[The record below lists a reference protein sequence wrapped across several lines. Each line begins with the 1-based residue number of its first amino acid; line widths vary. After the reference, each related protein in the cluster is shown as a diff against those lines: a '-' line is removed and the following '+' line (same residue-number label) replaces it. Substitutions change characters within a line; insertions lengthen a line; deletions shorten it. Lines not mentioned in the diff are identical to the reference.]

1 MKGKVELVTTQ
12 RTGDSDR
19 YEVSLTI
26 TVKKGLTY
34 ERSDELVKQLW
45 AEYKDKMLEIT
56 EADPTQITQAG

>member
-34 ERSDELVKQLW
+34 ERSDELMKQLW
-45 AEYKDKMLEIT
+45 TEYKGKMVDISEP
-56 EADPTQITQAG
+56 DQTQTTQAG

>member
-34 ERSDELVKQLW
+34 ERSEELMKQLW

-56 EADPTQITQAG
+56 EADQTQTPSAG